1 MSSVPAFICQDTVYI
16 YGMHVCV
23 SKDVFRGISVSVAV
37 VADMKLALKIHTA
50 LEKGP
55 ASE

>member
-1 MSSVPAFICQDTVYI
+1 MSSVPAFMCHDTVYI

-23 SKDVFRGISVSVAV
+23 SEDVFRGISASEAV
-37 VADMKLALKIHTA
+37 VTGMKLALKIHTA

-55 ASE
+55 VSE